1 MNRCISRLLAALLM
15 AAAGSLV
22 TSWPLVTSAQ
32 TEDAKLGVRAFPKAV
47 LHGEM
52 AVQNHPLITIDGKA
66 EQLSPGAR
74 IFDAQNY
81 LVLSGRLVGQ
91 TLAINYMRD
100 GSGQIY
106 QVWILNAEELKDI
119 RAAAS
124 HGGIFDFLFRKK
136 P

>member
-1 MNRCISRLLAALLM
+1 MNRCTPRLLAALLM
-15 AAAGSLV
+15 ATAGCLV
-22 TSWPLVTSAQ
+22 TSWPLATSAQ
-32 TEDAKLGVRAFPKAV
+32 TEDAKPGVRAFPKAA
-47 LHGEM
+47 LYGEM
-52 AVQNHPLITIDGKA
+52 TVQNHPVITINGKA

-91 TLAINYMRD
+91 TVAVNYVRD
-100 GSGQIY
+100 GSGQVY

>member
-1 MNRCISRLLAALLM
+1 MNRCISRLLAVLLM

-22 TSWPLVTSAQ
+22 TSWPLTATAQ
-32 TEDAKLGVRAFPKAV
+32 TEDAKPGVRAFPKTAV
-47 LHGEM
+47 YGEM
-52 AVQNHPLITIDGKA
+52 TVQNHPVITIDGKA

-74 IFDAQNY
+74 IFDQQNY
-81 LVLSGRLVGQ
+81 LVLSGRLVNQ
-91 TLAINYMRD
+91 TLPVNYLRD

-119 RAAAS
+119 HAAS
-124 HGGIFDFLFRKK
+124 RGSIFDFLFRKK

>member
-1 MNRCISRLLAALLM
+1 MNRCISRLLTALSI

-22 TSWPLVTSAQ
+22 TSWPLAASAQ
-32 TEDAKLGVRAFPKAV
+32 TEDAKPGLRAFPKTA
-47 LHGEM
+47 LHGEL
-52 AVQNHPLITIDGKA
+52 VVRNHPVIMIDGKP

-91 TLAINYMRD
+91 TLAVNYLRD
-100 GSGQIY
+100 GGGQIY

-119 RAAAS
+119 RAASS

>member
-1 MNRCISRLLAALLM
+1 MNRCISRLLAILLI

-22 TSWPLVTSAQ
+22 SSWPLTAAAQ
-32 TEDAKLGVRAFPKAV
+32 TEDAKPGVRAFPKTAAY
-47 LHGEM
+47 GEM
-52 AVQNHPLITIDGKA
+52 TVQNHPVITIDGKA

-74 IFDAQNY
+74 IFDARNY
-81 LVLSGRLVGQ
+81 LVLSGQLVNQ
-91 TLAINYMRD
+91 TLPVNYLRD

-119 RAAAS
+119 RAAS
-124 HGGIFDFLFRKK
+124 HRGIFDFLFRKK